1 MAVENQIYYRL
12 IGMGAAA
19 GWPLVFIHGILGF
32 WRNFYSISQA
42 FKRNHTS
49 LLYDQRGHGQSFHKE
64 PYTVRQLAQ
73 DLKDLLDFLKWS
85 PVILVGHSLGGYV
98 ACLLAYYYPQ
108 YVKKMIIVD
117 SSPWPLAQPR
127 EQIEDLLLKLPNSFP
142 DRAQARIF
150 FKQSVENNVFS
161 QAIANLLM
169 ANLEKN
175 PKSHLKFL
183 FDTQG
188 LLKLLNNVRA
198 LDYPSLIKALEI
210 PILVLR
216 GERSTHFLRS
226 DFEKTLKLNS
236 CINGK
241 EIKDS
246 GHWLHFEQPQS
257 FIKALTE
264 FLD

>member
-1 MAVENQIYYRL
+1 MIVENQIYYKL
-12 IGMGAAA
+12 IGKGAAQ
-19 GWPLVFIHGILGF
+19 PLVFIHGIFGF
-32 WRNFYSISQA
+32 WRNFYSISQT
-42 FKRNHTS
+42 FKKNHTS

-64 PYTVRQLAQ
+64 PYTVRQLSQ
-73 DLKDLLDFLKWS
+73 DLKDLLDFLKWN

-98 ACLLAYYYPQ
+98 ACLLACYYPQ

-117 SSPWPLAQPR
+117 SSPWPLAQSR
-127 EQIEDLLLKLPNSFP
+127 KKIEDLLLNLPQSFP

-150 FKQSVENNVFS
+150 FKQSVKNNIFS
-161 QAIANLLM
+161 QAIADLLM

-175 PKSHLKFL
+175 SKSHLKFL

-198 LDYPSLIKALEI
+198 WDYPSLIKDLKI

-226 DFEKTLKLNS
+226 DFEKTLKLS
-236 CINGK
+236 PRIKGK

-246 GHWLHFEQPQS
+246 GHWLHSEQPQN
-257 FIKALTE
+257 FIKALAE